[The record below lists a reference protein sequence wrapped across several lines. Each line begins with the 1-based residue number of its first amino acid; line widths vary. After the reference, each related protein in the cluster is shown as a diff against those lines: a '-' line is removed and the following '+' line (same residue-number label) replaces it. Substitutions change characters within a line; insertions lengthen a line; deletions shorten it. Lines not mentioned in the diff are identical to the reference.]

1 MCLCFL
7 AGAEDPLADQ
17 FDDDYSSFN
26 GMDKTNTGIN
36 HHQNHP
42 QASPIDCMITEW
54 TPWSSCSTTCG
65 KGWKERQRMIKVTK
79 KNVYTGRC
87 GTVGDYSIQAV
98 NERSHADDNSI
109 STAVSKDEK

>member
-17 FDDDYSSFN
+17 FDDDYSSLN
-26 GMDKTNTGIN
+26 VMDKTNTGIN

-65 KGWKERQRMIKVTK
+65 KGWKERQRMIKVK
-79 KNVYTGRC
+79 KKCLYWEVWDCGRLQH
-87 GTVGDYSIQAV
+87 S
-98 NERSHADDNSI
+98 SS
-109 STAVSKDEK
+109 

>member
-79 KNVYTGRC
+79 KCLDEGERL
-87 GTVGDYSIQAV
+87 GGVGDYSIQAV

-109 STAVSKDEK
+109 